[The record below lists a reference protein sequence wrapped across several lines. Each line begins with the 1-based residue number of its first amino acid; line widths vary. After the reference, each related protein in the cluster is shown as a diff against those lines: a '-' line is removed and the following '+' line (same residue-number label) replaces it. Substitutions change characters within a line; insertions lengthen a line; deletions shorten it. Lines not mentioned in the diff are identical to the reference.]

1 MIPADRMERMG
12 FVMDLQI
19 KEDNFRKRVQLL
31 YLIAAGIVL
40 FPFVF
45 VDGFFPGMGYHL
57 AEKYMAVPCLL
68 FFGSAL
74 SQRLTGTAK
83 KTILISC
90 VAVAWFVVVQMQHWL
105 SGMGTRHFGIF
116 AVGYLLAFPFAAVTE
131 DGEKN
136 VGLKWIGGIY
146 MAFSLLLTAFC
157 GMLLLDV
164 LPEVLAPFI
173 RWDGARAALAWHP
186 NIAAF
191 VLLLG
196 IGFSLYFMVRA
207 EKKWVK
213 YLLAVLAVLQF
224 ATSCLT
230 NSRTSIFLL
239 CALVGGTVFFKIWK
253 GTMKQFLIA
262 AMAAAVVI
270 ATLLVIQTTVY
281 DFHTQAQINKLMKPV
296 QQTEQQVSQAQSV
309 LSEENNN
316 QKIKLN
322 EQTGEVSLV
331 GSGLSTQGNLSKDL
345 GSLNGR
351 TSIWKAAITAITDNP
366 ATAKWGTAYVAAEIS
381 SRNPFKVVHAHNSWL
396 ETMMHLGLPGLGI
409 ALVFTVIAVWNL
421 WILLWRPREEL
432 GKKIIAMT
440 VICVLCASIL
450 EAYIFVGEMP
460 TSFVNFHFFLCT
472 GYLIQWNRDRK

>member
-1 MIPADRMERMG
+1 MERMG

-116 AVGYLLAFPFAAVTE
+116 AVVYLLAFPFAAVTE

-164 LPEVLAPFI
+164 LPEVLAPYVH
-173 RWDGARAALAWHP
+173 WEGARAALFWHP
-186 NIAAF
+186 NGGACI
-191 VLLLG
+191 LMLG
-196 IGFSLYFMVRA
+196 IGFTLFFLIKA
-207 EKKWVK
+207 GKKWDK
-213 YLLAVLAVLQF
+213 YLLAALLVMQF
-224 ATSCLT
+224 VTICLT
-230 NSRTSIFLL
+230 NSRTSVFLA
-239 CALVGGTVFFKIWK
+239 CALIGGTVFFKIWK
-253 GTMKQFLIA
+253 GTLKQFA
-262 AMAAAVVI
+262 VAAAAALVVI
-270 ATLLVIQTTVY
+270 GALVITQSVLY
-281 DFHTQAQINKLMKPV
+281 DFHTQAQINKLMKQTQ
-296 QQTEQQVSQAQSV
+296 QQTASENVSVQ
-309 LSEENNN
+309 EEAPADRDGGTQNI
-316 QKIKLN
+316 KIN
-322 EQTGEVSLV
+322 AETGEVTLS
-331 GSGLSTQGNLSKDL
+331 GSGGTNQGDLSKDI

-351 TSIWKAAITAITDNP
+351 TFIWKAAITAITDNP